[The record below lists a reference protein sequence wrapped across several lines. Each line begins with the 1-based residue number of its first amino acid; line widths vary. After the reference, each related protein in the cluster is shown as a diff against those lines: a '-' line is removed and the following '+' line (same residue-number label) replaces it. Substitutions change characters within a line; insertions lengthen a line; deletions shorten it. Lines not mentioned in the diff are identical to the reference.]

1 MKFTKQGMKPEK
13 SVFFFFFFW
22 QNLTCVLSFVM
33 CASLSALFI
42 GLVPKLFVYVYVC
55 IKHLFGVFDIL
66 KHDNYCQAPGNKI
79 VNFLILGKILL
90 QAFSSLQ

>member
-1 MKFTKQGMKPEK
+1 
-13 SVFFFFFFW
+13 
-22 QNLTCVLSFVM
+22 M

-66 KHDNYCQAPGNKI
+66 KHDNYCQALGNKI
-79 VNFLILGKILL
+79 VNFLILDKILL
-90 QAFSSLQ
+90 QAFSSLQLRERERLEQVKRIENLEL